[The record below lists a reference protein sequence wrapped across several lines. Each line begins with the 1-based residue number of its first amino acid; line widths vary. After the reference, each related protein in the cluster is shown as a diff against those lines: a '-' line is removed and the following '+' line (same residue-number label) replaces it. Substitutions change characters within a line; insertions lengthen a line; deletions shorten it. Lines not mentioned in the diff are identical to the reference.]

1 MRTRDSYNFKK
12 IVIENESYYD
22 AFDKMTFNG
31 AKALD
36 IELEELMPTERRTPY
51 DFQRAYI
58 IYRRNLLIKEFKE
71 EMRKIKELLVD
82 MDYRHHGY
90 MDYFLKDINNKD
102 NSYGRQDTD

>member
-12 IVIENESYYD
+12 IVIESERYDD

-31 AKALD
+31 AESLD
-36 IELEELMPTERRTPY
+36 RELEDLIPMERHTPY

-71 EMRKIKELLVD
+71 KMRKIKELLVD
-82 MDYRHHGY
+82 MDYKHHGY
-90 MDYFLKDINNKD
+90 IDDLLKDINNKD
-102 NSYGRQDTD
+102 A